1 LAKENKILFVSG
13 EVSGD
18 LHGAALINELRNNES
33 SLAFYGI
40 GGEKMRSEGM
50 ILIEHIN
57 NMAFL
62 GFVEVIRHLPFIRG
76 VRKKVLNVVREEN
89 IRTAVLIDYPGF
101 NLNLAKQLKKM
112 GVKIV
117 YYITPQVW
125 AWGKGRVKTIKD
137 LVDKVLVTLPFE
149 KEFFSEYGI
158 DSVYV
163 GHPLIERINSYS
175 FITKEEFYSENNI
188 DIKKEILAL
197 LPGSR
202 GHEVLSIF
210 PEAFKAARK
219 IADEFGM
226 QIVVACPENIDP
238 RLFERFASADEFTV
252 IQNRSYELLKY
263 AKFGIIK
270 SGTSTLEAALL
281 ELPMVIV
288 YKTNPLTYF
297 IGRNLVS
304 IKNIG
309 LVNIIAGETIVP
321 ELIQNDMNEE
331 RIYEEI
337 KKILSDGD
345 KYKAVKKRLNGVKNK
360 LGSSS
365 ASRSAAA
372 EISGVMQN
380 G

>member
-1 LAKENKILFVSG
+1 MVKENKILFVSG

-18 LHGAALINELRNNES
+18 LHGAALIKELRNNDS
-33 SLAFYGI
+33 SLAFYGV

-62 GFVEVIRHLPFIRG
+62 GLVEVIKHLPFIRK
-76 VRKKVLNVVREEN
+76 VRKKVIDVVQKEN

-125 AWGKGRVKTIKD
+125 AWGKGRVKTIKK
-137 LVDKVLVTLPFE
+137 LVDKVLVILPFE
-149 KEFFSEYGI
+149 KEFFREHGI

-188 DIKKEILAL
+188 DVKKEILAL

-202 GHEVLSIF
+202 EHEVLYIF

-219 IADEFGM
+219 IAGEFGM
-226 QIVVACPENIDP
+226 QIVVACSENIDP
-238 RLFERFASADEFTV
+238 RLFEKYASAGEFII
-252 IQNRSYELLKY
+252 IQSRRYELLKY

-281 ELPMVIV
+281 ALPMVII

-297 IGRNLVS
+297 IGSKLVN
-304 IKNIG
+304 IKNVG
-309 LVNIIAGETIVP
+309 LANIIAGETVVP
-321 ELIQNDMNEE
+321 ELIQNDLNEL

-337 KKILSDGD
+337 KKTLSSKD
-345 KYKAVKKRLNGVKNK
+345 KYEAVKNKLNDVKNK

>member
-1 LAKENKILFVSG
+1 MFVSG

-18 LHGAALINELRNNES
+18 LHGAALIKEMRNNES

-50 ILIEHIN
+50 IIIEHIN

-62 GFVEVIRHLPFIRG
+62 GFIEVIKHLPFIRR
-76 VRKKVLNVVREEN
+76 VKKKILDVVQKEN

-125 AWGKGRVKTIKD
+125 AWGKGRVVTIKK
-137 LVDKVLVTLPFE
+137 LVDKVLVILPFE
-149 KEFFSEYGI
+149 KEFFREHGI
-158 DSVYV
+158 DAVYV

-175 FITKEEFYSENNI
+175 FITKEKFCSENNI

-202 GHEVLSIF
+202 EHEVLSIF
-210 PEAFKAARK
+210 PEAYKAARK
-219 IADEFGM
+219 IAGESGM
-226 QIVVACPENIDP
+226 QIAVACPDNINP
-238 RLFERFASADEFTV
+238 RLFEKFASADEYV
-252 IQNRSYELLKY
+252 IIRNRSYELLKY

-270 SGTSTLEAALL
+270 SGTSTLEAALMA
-281 ELPMVIV
+281 LPMVIV

-297 IGRNLVS
+297 IGRNLVK

-321 ELIQNDMNEE
+321 ELIQNDMNEAS
-331 RIYEEI
+331 IYNEI
-337 KKILSDGD
+337 KKILYD
-345 KYKAVKKRLNGVKNK
+345 KNRYETVKSRLKEVKNK
-360 LGSSS
+360 FGSSS
-365 ASRSAAA
+365 ASYSAAA
-372 EISGVMQN
+372 EISGIMQN